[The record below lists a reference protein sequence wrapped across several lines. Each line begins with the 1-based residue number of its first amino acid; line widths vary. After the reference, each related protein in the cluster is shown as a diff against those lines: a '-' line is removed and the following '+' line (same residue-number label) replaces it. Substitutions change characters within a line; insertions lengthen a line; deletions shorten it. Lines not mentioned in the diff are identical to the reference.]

1 MTMATLSSAKLPVWH
16 TPAQP
21 VPSLEVATMPRMSL
35 VDLMGIGFE
44 KSLVPSKP
52 MLASL
57 PWKVVSTLVVS
68 PASAASCSM
77 SEQALLSPPLHP

>member
-35 VDLMGIGFE
+35 VDLMGIRIREVVG
-44 KSLVPSKP
+44 SK
-52 MLASL
+52 
-57 PWKVVSTLVVS
+57 
-68 PASAASCSM
+68 
-77 SEQALLSPPLHP
+77 QAHVGDPVLGRW